1 MHRFIDEEVSFFEKA
16 EDELKRVDHLI
27 YVSLKYTRTVDV
39 IKNTIMRMIACFD
52 EIMAGLLKIAEDEE
66 KIFSMPS
73 SPGAKV
79 NEIKKLYSSNDEV
92 MDMLTFYSFLR
103 KAHNAEFEAVREFR
117 RHVTMIAKMQ
127 DGTIEE
133 INIDVITEFY
143 DKSKKILAKMKPI
156 FYDVKS

>member
-1 MHRFIDEEVSFFEKA
+1 MHRFIDEEVSYFEKA

-39 IKNTIMRMIACFD
+39 IKNTIMRMIACFNEVMD
-52 EIMAGLLKIAEDEE
+52 GLLKIAEDEE
-66 KIFSMPS
+66 KLFKVPA

-79 NEIKKLYSSNDEV
+79 NEIKKLYADNEDIME
-92 MDMLTFYSFLR
+92 MLTFYGFLR
-103 KAHNAEFEAVREFR
+103 KVHNSEFEAVREFR

-143 DKSKKILAKMKPI
+143 DNSKKILTKIKPV
-156 FYDVKS
+156 FYEE